1 MKAIILASVLSV
13 MAGCQE
19 KLHDTAAPGKSVETE
34 APNTNYKP
42 AFEGQT
48 RIQGITTSTPL
59 NVEEIAKGLSKPW
72 GIIVL
77 KDGRLLITEKTGTL
91 RIIDRDNKLSQP
103 ITGLPEVN
111 SNGQGGLLD
120 IVADLEFDQNR
131 ILYWVF
137 SERKDGKNA
146 TVVAKGRLAND
157 EKTVENAQ
165 VIYRAEPAYDGI
177 LHYGG
182 RIIFDKDGNLFVSTG
197 ERSDMVTRPQAQQ
210 LNSALG
216 KVLKITKDGKPA
228 PGNPYIGQQNVRPE
242 IYSYGHRNVQGLA
255 LHPETGDLWEGEFGP
270 RGGDEINLIKPAKN
284 YGWPVITYGIEY
296 DGKTIG
302 DGITQKEGMEQPVYY
317 WDPVVSP
324 SGMIFYSGNVI
335 PEWKNNL
342 LIGCLSGQH
351 IVRLDIKNNKVVG
364 EERLLGDKN
373 ERFRDLAQGLNGE
386 IYAVTDSGKV
396 FRISKK

>member
-1 MKAIILASVLSV
+1 MKTLIIAAALSV
-13 MAGCQE
+13 AGC
-19 KLHDTAAPGKSVETE
+19 HDKVQDTIVPGKSVETE
-34 APNTNYKP
+34 KPNTNYKP

-48 RIQGITTSTPL
+48 RIQGIKTTTAL
-59 NVEEIAKGLSKPW
+59 NVEEIANGLSKLW
-72 GIIVL
+72 GIVVL
-77 KDGRLLITEKTGTL
+77 NDGRLLITEKTGTL
-91 RIIDRDNKLSQP
+91 RIIDKTNKLSQP

-120 IVADLEFDQNR
+120 IVADPDFAQNR
-131 ILYWVF
+131 MLYWVF

-146 TVVAKGRLAND
+146 TVVAKGKLAND

-165 VIYRAEPAYDGI
+165 VIYRAEPSYDGT

-197 ERSDMVTRPQAQQ
+197 ERSDLVTRPQAQQ

-228 PGNPYIGQQNVRPE
+228 PGNPFAGRNDARPE
-242 IYSYGHRNVQGLA
+242 IYSYGHRNIQGLA

-270 RGGDEINLIKPAKN
+270 RGGDEINIIKPGKN
-284 YGWPVITYGIEY
+284 YGWPTITYGIEY

-317 WDPVVSP
+317 WDPVISP
-324 SGMIFYSGNVI
+324 SGMIFYSGDVI

-342 LIGCLSGQH
+342 LIACLSGQH
-351 IVRLDIKNNKVVG
+351 IDRLDIKNNKVAG

>member
-1 MKAIILASVLSV
+1 MKTLIIAIALSV
-13 MAGCQE
+13 SGC
-19 KLHDTAAPGKSVETE
+19 HDKAQDTIVPGKSVETE
-34 APNTNYKP
+34 KPNTNYKP

-48 RIQGITTSTPL
+48 RIQGIKTAAAL
-59 NVEEIAKGLSKPW
+59 NVEEIASGLSKPW
-72 GIIVL
+72 GIVVL
-77 KDGRLLITEKTGTL
+77 NDGRLLITEKTGTL
-91 RIIDRDNKLSQP
+91 RIIDKANKLSQP

-120 IVADLEFDQNR
+120 IVADPDFAQNR
-131 ILYWVF
+131 MLYWVF
-137 SERKDGKNA
+137 SERKEGKNA
-146 TVVAKGRLAND
+146 TVVAKGKLAND
-157 EKTVENAQ
+157 EKIVENAQ
-165 VIYRAEPAYDGI
+165 VIYRAEPAYDGT

-197 ERSDMVTRPQAQQ
+197 ERSDLVTRPQAQQ

-228 PGNPYIGQQNVRPE
+228 PGNPFVGRNDVRPE
-242 IYSYGHRNVQGLA
+242 IYSYGHRNIQGLA

-270 RGGDEINLIKPAKN
+270 RGGDEINVIKPGKN
-284 YGWPVITYGIEY
+284 YGWPTITYGIEY

-302 DGITQKEGMEQPVYY
+302 DGITQKEGIEQPVYY
-317 WDPVVSP
+317 WDPVISP

-342 LIGCLSGQH
+342 LIACLSGQH
-351 IVRLDIKNNKVVG
+351 IDRLDIKNNKVVG